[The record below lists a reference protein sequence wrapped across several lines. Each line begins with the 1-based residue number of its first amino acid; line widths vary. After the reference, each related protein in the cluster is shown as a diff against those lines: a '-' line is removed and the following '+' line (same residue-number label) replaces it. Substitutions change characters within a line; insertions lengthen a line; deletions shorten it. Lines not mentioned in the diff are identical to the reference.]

1 MKAQIIGKEHRFKP
15 FEIIVKIESKEEA
28 QYLWHN
34 LLIGINDL
42 ATVVSKD
49 ALELCNFPNIE
60 YGHELFDA
68 LNDYMKVNGLM
79 K

>member
-1 MKAQIIGKEHRFKP
+1 MKAKIGKERGFKP

-28 QYLWHN
+28 QYLYHS

-42 ATVVSKD
+42 SKVVSKV
-49 ALELCNFPNIE
+49 ALESCNFPNIE
-60 YGHELFDA
+60 YGHELFEA
-68 LNDYMKVNGLM
+68 LNDYMQVNGLM